1 MVIEL
6 HLKNKIMD
14 AFEIHEILHKQTK
27 NIVEV
32 KPPINQNINI
42 PDTGNILNK
51 TASGPIQINKPNNP
65 KPWKKIALS
74 VGGVIALLYLLN
86 KIPKNENYQNY
97 TKRRQKRLEK

>member
-1 MVIEL
+1 
-6 HLKNKIMD
+6 MD
-14 AFEIHEILHKQTK
+14 AFEIHEILQRQTK

-51 TASGPIQINKPNNP
+51 TASEPIQINNKPNNP
-65 KPWKKIALS
+65 KSWGKIAFG
-74 VGGVIALLYLLN
+74 VGGVIALLYVLN
-86 KIPKNENYQNY
+86 KIPKNANYQNY